1 MKIGRAPPKPVSGLL
16 CVLLAGAA
24 LLALSGCASGVRKPD
39 VTLPQAF
46 EAPSGGQDL
55 SVQQLDRWWLIFGDD
70 ELNQLEAQALA
81 GSPDVKTEI
90 ARLREAG
97 ATETSGIWQ
106 TYPTG
111 DLTGGAS
118 RVVTTPIGGAP
129 SSLIPVGGVNEDLHA
144 DFKPSW
150 EVDFLG
156 ALRLERK
163 AVRADYAATRFDI
176 EAARA
181 TLVADVAD
189 QYFVARGLAIQI
201 NDAKEQVTIETGL
214 LNTAT
219 VKLERGLGPRS
230 DADRIAGDLAQA
242 KSSIDGLEAQ
252 QHAAQRTLLILIGRG
267 AEPVENLPLTADV
280 PDAPPLPEAVPG
292 ELLQRRPDV
301 READEQMRAATLRTA
316 LAKDQLFP
324 NLTFVPALGLARDV
338 APGVGLIS
346 LIPLILAPQQQ
357 TTTTKYW
364 SLGANLDQ
372 PVLDI
377 PRLLADAKAQGARA
391 EEAVIAY
398 EVAVKNAYGDSEN
411 ALVLLASDER
421 RVKILQDGVSR
432 ARRAYDDGR
441 LRYNLGID
449 DVTAVLAAEETWSTD
464 RTQLTVQRVQALRR
478 AIQTYKALGGG
489 WDYQTTET
497 ASRSQ

>member
-1 MKIGRAPPKPVSGLL
+1 VKIGRAPPRPVSVLL
-16 CVLLAGAA
+16 SVLLAGAA
-24 LLALSGCASGVRKPD
+24 VLALSACASGIRKPD
-39 VTLPQAF
+39 VTLPQAY
-46 EAPSGGQDL
+46 EAPASGQDL

-90 ARLREAG
+90 ARLKEAG
-97 ATETSGIWQ
+97 ATEKSGIWQ

-118 RVVTTPIGGAP
+118 RQVTTPIGGAP
-129 SSLIPVGGVNEDLHA
+129 SSLIPVGGVSESLHA

-150 EVDFLG
+150 EVDFMG
-156 ALRLERK
+156 ALRQERK

-181 TLVADVAD
+181 LLVAQVAD

-201 NDAKEQVTIETGL
+201 EDAKEQVDIETGL
-214 LNTAT
+214 LKSAT
-219 VKLERGLGPRS
+219 VKLEVGLGPRS

-242 KSSIDGLEAQ
+242 RSNIDGLEAQ
-252 QHAAQRTLLILIGRG
+252 QHAARRTLLILIGRG
-267 AEPVENLPLTADV
+267 AEPVENLPMVADV
-280 PDAPPLPEAVPG
+280 PDAPPLPKAVPG

-301 READEQMRAATLRTA
+301 READEQMRAATIRTA

-324 NLTFVPALGLARDV
+324 NLTFVPALGLARDI
-338 APGVGLIS
+338 APGVGLVS

-357 TTTTKYW
+357 TTTTSYW

-377 PRLLADAKAQGARA
+377 PKLLADAKAQGARA

-398 EVAVKNAYGDSEN
+398 EKAVKSAYGDAEN
-411 ALVLLASDER
+411 ALVGLASDER
-421 RVKILQDGVSR
+421 RVKILEEGEAR

-441 LRYNLGID
+441 IRYNLGID
-449 DVTAVLAAEETWSTD
+449 DVTAVLSAEQTWRTD
-464 RTQLTVQRVQALRR
+464 RTQLTGERVQALRD
-478 AIQTYKALGGG
+478 AVQTYKALGGG

-497 ASRSQ
+497 ASRAP